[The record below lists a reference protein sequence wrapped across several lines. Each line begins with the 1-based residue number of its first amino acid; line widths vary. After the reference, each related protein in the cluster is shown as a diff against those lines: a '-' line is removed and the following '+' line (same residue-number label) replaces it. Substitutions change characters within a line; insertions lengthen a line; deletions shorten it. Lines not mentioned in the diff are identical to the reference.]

1 MDKSLAPR
9 ELGLLLPMSGPC
21 ASLFVSTSVLL
32 ERSGLR
38 EAAATALAAV
48 QLHPCVHLHVCF
60 HLIGLSEP
68 AWAHCACVRPLPSVD
83 QQVALVVLLRLE
95 LLPAL
100 LTLVR
105 LGAGV

>member
-9 ELGLLLPMSGPC
+9 ELGLLLPVSGPC

-68 AWAHCACVRPLPSVD
+68 AWAHRACVRPLPSVN

-95 LLPAL
+95 LLPTL